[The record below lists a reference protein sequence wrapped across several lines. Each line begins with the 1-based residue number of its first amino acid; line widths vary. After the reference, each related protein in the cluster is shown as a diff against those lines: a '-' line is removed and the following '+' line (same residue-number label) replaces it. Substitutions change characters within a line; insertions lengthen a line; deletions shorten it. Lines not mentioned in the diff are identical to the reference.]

1 MVDFSHP
8 DAYIQIV
15 SVFFS
20 TFLAVYT
27 YRLARFFKDGIF
39 YNAYKLVWPAF
50 TFYAIGSFID
60 VFPELKIGPQW
71 FHGIHAITYA
81 VFFVL
86 MTFSTY
92 RFYQSWKE
100 LGMKKV

>member
-1 MVDFSHP
+1 MDEFIP
-8 DAYIQIV
+8 ADGYIQIA

-50 TFYAIGSFID
+50 TIYAVGSFFD
-60 VFPELKIGPQW
+60 VFPEMKIGPQW
-71 FHGIHAITYA
+71 FHGIHAISYA
-81 VFFVL
+81 IFFIL
-86 MTFSTY
+86 MTISTY
-92 RFYQSWKE
+92 RFYQNWKE
-100 LGMKKV
+100 MGMKKV